1 MTEQER
7 AALLKELEERIRKL
21 DRGQLEQLNKL
32 LDELEKGE

>member
-21 DRGQLEQLNKL
+21 DRGQLEQLN
-32 LDELEKGE
+32 